1 MRIMENKNLEEQDY
15 IDILKN
21 VQQAFPNIIIPSMG
35 LIQNQNQIHIDGKKI
50 FNDKESKE
58 SNHVE

>member
-1 MRIMENKNLEEQDY
+1 MENKNLEEQDY

-21 VQQAFPNIIIPSMG
+21 VQQEFPNVIIPSMG
-35 LIQNQNQIHIDGKKI
+35 LIQNQSQVHIDGKKI

-58 SNHVE
+58 SNHFE

>member
-1 MRIMENKNLEEQDY
+1 MENKNFEEQDY
-15 IDILKN
+15 IDVLKN
-21 VQQAFPNIIIPSMG
+21 VQQEFPNIIIPSMG
-35 LIQNQNQIHIDGKKI
+35 LIQNQNQVHIDGKKI

>member
-1 MRIMENKNLEEQDY
+1 MDNKQIEEKEQ
-15 IDILKN
+15 IDVLKN
-21 VQQAFPNIIIPSMG
+21 TQQEFPDIIIPSMG
-35 LIQNQNQIHIDGKKI
+35 LIKNQNKIIIDGKTI

>member
-1 MRIMENKNLEEQDY
+1 MENKNLEEQYY

-21 VQQAFPNIIIPSMG
+21 VQQEFPNIIIPSMG
-35 LIQNQNQIHIDGKKI
+35 LIQNQNQVHIDGKKI

>member
-1 MRIMENKNLEEQDY
+1 MENKNLEEQDY
-15 IDILKN
+15 IDLLKN
-21 VQQAFPNIIIPSMG
+21 VQQEFPNIIIPSMG
-35 LIQNQNQIHIDGKKI
+35 LIQNQNQVHIDGKKI

>member
-1 MRIMENKNLEEQDY
+1 MDNKQIEEKDY
-15 IDILKN
+15 IDVLKST
-21 VQQAFPNIIIPSMG
+21 QQEFPDIIIPSMG
-35 LIQNQNQIHIDGKKI
+35 LIKNQNKIIIDGKTI

>member
-21 VQQAFPNIIIPSMG
+21 VQQEFPNIIIPSMG

>member
-1 MRIMENKNLEEQDY
+1 MENKNFEEQDY
-15 IDILKN
+15 IDVLKN
-21 VQQAFPNIIIPSMG
+21 VQQEFPNIIIPSMG

>member
-1 MRIMENKNLEEQDY
+1 MENKNLEEQDY

-35 LIQNQNQIHIDGKKI
+35 LIQNQNQVHIDGKKI

>member
-1 MRIMENKNLEEQDY
+1 MRIMDNKQIEEKDY

-21 VQQAFPNIIIPSMG
+21 TQQEFPDIIIPSMG
-35 LIQNQNQIHIDGKKI
+35 LIENQNKIIIDGKTI

>member
-1 MRIMENKNLEEQDY
+1 MDNKQIEEKDY

-21 VQQAFPNIIIPSMG
+21 TQQEFPDIIIPSMG
-35 LIQNQNQIHIDGKKI
+35 LIENQNKIIIDGKTI

>member
-1 MRIMENKNLEEQDY
+1 MENKNFEEKDY
-15 IDILKN
+15 IDVLKN
-21 VQQAFPNIIIPSMG
+21 VQQELPNIVIPSMG
-35 LIQNQNQIHIDGKKI
+35 LIQNQNPIHIDGKKI

>member
-1 MRIMENKNLEEQDY
+1 MENKNLEEQDY

-21 VQQAFPNIIIPSMG
+21 VQQEFPNIIIPSMG

>member
-1 MRIMENKNLEEQDY
+1 MENKNLEGQDY

>member
-1 MRIMENKNLEEQDY
+1 MDNKQIEEKDY
-15 IDILKN
+15 IDVLKN
-21 VQQAFPNIIIPSMG
+21 TQQEFPDIIIPSMG
-35 LIQNQNQIHIDGKKI
+35 LIKNQNKIIIDGKTI

>member
-1 MRIMENKNLEEQDY
+1 MENKNLEEQDY

-21 VQQAFPNIIIPSMG
+21 VQQEFPNIIIPSMG
-35 LIQNQNQIHIDGKKI
+35 LIQNQNQVHIDGKKI

>member
-1 MRIMENKNLEEQDY
+1 MENKNLEEQDY

-21 VQQAFPNIIIPSMG
+21 VQQEFPNIIIPSMG
-35 LIQNQNQIHIDGKKI
+35 LIQNQKKIIIDGKTI

>member
-1 MRIMENKNLEEQDY
+1 MENKNLEEQDY